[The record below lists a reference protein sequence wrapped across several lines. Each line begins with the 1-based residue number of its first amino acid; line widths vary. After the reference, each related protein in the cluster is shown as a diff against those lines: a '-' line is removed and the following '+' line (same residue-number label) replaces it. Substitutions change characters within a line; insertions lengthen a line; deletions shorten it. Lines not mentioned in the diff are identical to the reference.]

1 MHSYFVECPSLWIC
15 SMFSHAEVL
24 PCWEGLDGSDVPSPM
39 HCYRG
44 YLMSVWSYH
53 HVNHDHLAKVTPAR
67 KLFCKL
73 TTFPFVNYDTFVGR
87 HSEAMQIPCLDLNIS
102 PGYPGS
108 SLLGT
113 WNRSSEALKVPPS
126 SKKRNLPPVQ
136 LTNFPRRFSVSFS
149 FWSQRNCF
157 LLSYKLGEHTGKS
170 TCVLSI
176 FSLCFVMEVF
186 FLDNSNILLKVILAL
201 PTRIH
206 WHWYPPPYSQG
217 HHYNGCTFW
226 IQNQDSSSENKKKGL
241 LLICEIFLWE
251 KTYNCVT
258 LVK

>member
-1 MHSYFVECPSLWIC
+1 MPYLSIFHEHSTFIKRIEINPAIIVLTEVNKINKVQPDSPRVSVNGIFSALGCDPGSHITCSGRVFSVTSNLSWCLLLLSSFMNLILFMHSYFVECPSLWIC
-15 SMFSHAEVL
+15 SMFPHAEVL

-87 HSEAMQIPCLDLNIS
+87 HFEAMQIPCLDLNIS

-113 WNRSSEALKVPPS
+113 
-126 SKKRNLPPVQ
+126 
-136 LTNFPRRFSVSFS
+136 
-149 FWSQRNCF
+149 
-157 LLSYKLGEHTGKS
+157 
-170 TCVLSI
+170 
-176 FSLCFVMEVF
+176 
-186 FLDNSNILLKVILAL
+186 
-201 PTRIH
+201 
-206 WHWYPPPYSQG
+206 
-217 HHYNGCTFW
+217 
-226 IQNQDSSSENKKKGL
+226 
-241 LLICEIFLWE
+241 
-251 KTYNCVT
+251 
-258 LVK
+258 

>member
-87 HSEAMQIPCLDLNIS
+87 HFEAMQIPCLDLNIS

-126 SKKRNLPPVQ
+126 SKKKESSTGSAYKLPSTVFSFLFILVTEELL
-136 LTNFPRRFSVSFS
+136 LTVLQARWTHWKEYLCLVHFFSVFCNGSF
-149 FWSQRNCF
+149 
-157 LLSYKLGEHTGKS
+157 
-170 TCVLSI
+170 
-176 FSLCFVMEVF
+176 F
-186 FLDNSNILLKVILAL
+186 F
-201 PTRIH
+201 
-206 WHWYPPPYSQG
+206 G
-217 HHYNGCTFW
+217 
-226 IQNQDSSSENKKKGL
+226 
-241 LLICEIFLWE
+241 
-251 KTYNCVT
+251 
-258 LVK
+258 